1 MGLKRK
7 RSFSVSKMLENHM
20 TNPNETR
27 TVETPLSARERIDV
41 EGRLRPRVP
50 MLYEIVRKEGEA
62 ELKRPVSGL
71 WWSGI
76 AAGLC
81 IGFSMVAEGLIRAR
95 IPDTAWRPL
104 IDNFGYSTGFL
115 IVILGRQQLFT
126 ENTLTAVLPV
136 MARRTRSGLMNMF
149 RLWAVVFAANLVG
162 AFLFALF
169 CCQAG
174 IFSPEVEAAFS
185 EIAQHMTDL
194 PPLETFWR
202 GIVAGWLIAV
212 LVWVLPNA
220 KDTEIF
226 VIVLIT
232 YLIAL
237 GDFTHVIAGSV
248 EAFWLVIEGDLSA
261 SRMLLGFMLPTFF
274 GNVVGGSVLFAML
287 SYAQVQDEL

>member
-1 MGLKRK
+1 
-7 RSFSVSKMLENHM
+7 M
-20 TNPNETR
+20 TETKNKIAVD
-27 TVETPLSARERIDV
+27 TTLTERERNDV
-41 EGRLRPRVP
+41 EHRLRPRVP
-50 MLYEIVRKEGEA
+50 MLYEIVRQEGEA

-81 IGFSMVAEGLIRAR
+81 IGFSMVAEGLIR
-95 IPDTAWRPL
+95 IGLPDTAWRPL
-104 IDNFGYSTGFL
+104 VDNLGYSMGFL

-136 MARRTRSGLMNMF
+136 MAHKTRVDVTCML
-149 RLWAVVFAANLVG
+149 RLWGVVFAANLVG

-169 CCQAG
+169 CSQTSL
-174 IFSPEVEAAFS
+174 FPPEVEVAFS
-185 EIAQHMTDL
+185 KIAQHMTNL

-212 LVWVLPNA
+212 LVWILPNS
-220 KDTEIF
+220 KGGEIF

-248 EAFWLVIEGDLSA
+248 EAFWLVIEGDLGA
-261 SRMLLGFMLPTFF
+261 SQMLLGFLLPTFI

-287 SYAQVQDEL
+287 SHAQVQDEI

>member
-1 MGLKRK
+1 MA
-7 RSFSVSKMLENHM
+7 SM
-20 TNPNETR
+20 TETQNNAG
-27 TVETPLSARERIDV
+27 VDASLSERERDDV

-50 MLYEIVRKEGEA
+50 MLYEIVRKEGET

-81 IGFSMVAEGLIRAR
+81 IGFSMVAEGLLRAH
-95 IPDTAWRPL
+95 IPDTSWRPL
-104 IDNFGYSTGFL
+104 IDNFGYSVGFL

-136 MARRTRSGLMNMF
+136 MARKTRSCFLDML
-149 RLWAVVFAANLVG
+149 RLWGVVFVANVLG
-162 AFLFALF
+162 AFFFALI
-169 CCQAG
+169 CSQASL
-174 IFSPEVEAAFS
+174 FSPEVEAAFS
-185 EIAQHMTDL
+185 EIARHMTDIG
-194 PPLETFWR
+194 PLATFER

-220 KDTEIF
+220 KGTEIF
-226 VIVLIT
+226 VIILIT

-248 EAFWLVIEGDLSA
+248 EAFWLVLEGDLSTA
-261 SRMLLGFMLPTFF
+261 QMFLGFLLPTFL

-287 SYAQVQDEL
+287 SYVQVQSEL

>member
-202 GIVAGWLIAV
+202 ESDAGPPRQYYELTAAGRDHLATLKNGW
-212 LVWVLPNA
+212 
-220 KDTEIF
+220 TELSHSVDLLLERNGAERARPAGDGGEEASI
-226 VIVLIT
+226 LE
-232 YLIAL
+232 ARL
-237 GDFTHVIAGSV
+237 GA
-248 EAFWLVIEGDLSA
+248 
-261 SRMLLGFMLPTFF
+261 R
-274 GNVVGGSVLFAML
+274 
-287 SYAQVQDEL
+287 